1 MNDTRLKGLII
12 SQSSVFFASSLIFPF
27 YILFIKNVGSSFAQ
41 FGLSYG
47 LFGLSSAL
55 LHPVIGRFSPL
66 IDHRLFLLVN
76 AWGMASV
83 LLFFPHVGSIAQ
95 VYAIQLLLGM
105 FGALQKHGEKIM
117 IAEFTDGTERGMKI
131 GNYHFWTS
139 IYSAVAIIAG
149 GYLADYLT
157 IHFIFYM
164 SSALYFGSGLVV
176 MRISSNKSIL
186 VKKDEG
192 YEMSTEK

>member
-1 MNDTRLKGLII
+1 MNEEKLKGLVI

-55 LHPVIGRFSPL
+55 LHPVIGKLSSR

-76 AWGMASV
+76 AWGMATV
-83 LLFFPHVGSIAQ
+83 LLFFPHVSSIGQ
-95 VYAIQLLLGM
+95 VYVIQLFLGM
-105 FGALQKHGEKIM
+105 CGALQKHGEKIM
-117 IAEFTDGTERGMKI
+117 IAEFTDGTERGVKI

-139 IYSAVAIIAG
+139 IFSAFAIIAG

-157 IHFIFYM
+157 INIIFYM
-164 SSALYFGSGLVV
+164 SSVLYFGSGMVV
-176 MRISSNKSIL
+176 ISIKKTIR
-186 VKKDEG
+186 VKNNE
-192 YEMSTEK
+192 EKVV

>member
-1 MNDTRLKGLII
+1 MKDFKLKGLIL

-27 YILFIKNVGSSFAQ
+27 YILFVKNVGSSFAQ

-55 LHPVIGRFSPL
+55 LHPIIGRLSSKV
-66 IDHRLFLLVN
+66 DHRIFLLIH
-76 AWGMASV
+76 AWGMATL
-83 LLFFPHVGSIAQ
+83 LLFLPHVTTITQ
-95 VYAIQLLLGM
+95 VYIIQLLLGM

-117 IAEFTDGTERGMKI
+117 VAEFTDGADRGVRI
-131 GNYHFWTS
+131 GRYHFWTS
-139 IYSAVAIIAG
+139 IFSAFAIIAG

-164 SSALYFGSGLVV
+164 SSVLFFMSGLIITNFGWKKEV
-176 MRISSNKSIL
+176 SSKLSRSI
-186 VKKDEG
+186 VKN
-192 YEMSTEK
+192 

>member
-1 MNDTRLKGLII
+1 MNKAKLKGLVI

-55 LHPVIGRFSPL
+55 LHPVIGKLSSR

-76 AWGMASV
+76 AWGMATV
-83 LLFFPHVGSIAQ
+83 LLFFPHVSSIGQ
-95 VYAIQLLLGM
+95 VYVIQLFLGM

-117 IAEFTDGTERGMKI
+117 IAELTDGSERGVKI

-139 IYSAVAIIAG
+139 IFSAFAIIAG

-157 IHFIFYM
+157 INIIFYM
-164 SSALYFGSGLVV
+164 SSVLYFVSGLVV
-176 MRISSNKSIL
+176 LNIRNHSEKIR
-186 VKKDEG
+186 G
-192 YEMSTEK
+192 TEIFVEK